1 MTTTFTR
8 KDIEVTTR
16 NVVVAFISCFGRAPD
31 EAERAMLASMI
42 WRYFDSPNAPS
53 TRLQ

>member
-1 MTTTFTR
+1 MTTFTR
-8 KDIEVTTR
+8 EDVQATTR
-16 NVVVAFISCFGRAPD
+16 NVIIAFVRTFRRAPD

-42 WRYFDSPNAPS
+42 WRFFDSPDAPS